1 MSETILLVTT
11 IFCVFI
17 ILMTLI
23 LNKVEKDR
31 ITLIGDFFQ
40 KVLPNIPISKIFVR
54 KKKKEQNNRG

>member
-1 MSETILLVTT
+1 MSETILLVT

-40 KVLPNIPISKIFVR
+40 KVLPSIPISKIFVR

>member
-1 MSETILLVTT
+1 MSETILLVI

-40 KVLPNIPISKIFVR
+40 KVLPSIPISKIFVK
-54 KKKKEQNNRG
+54 KKKKEQNDRG

>member
-1 MSETILLVTT
+1 MSETILLVT

-40 KVLPNIPISKIFVR
+40 KVLPSIPIDR
-54 KKKKEQNNRG
+54 KSVV